1 MFCSMFFVSLFC
13 SLGEVIKIT
22 TNYNRTIWHLSVLK
36 NLGFCLL
43 LGVGGREKRRR
54 EKRGASAAH
63 DDDAHRCAGLRP
75 AAGGRVHGSSSLEY
89 CSTSGDGGAESGFAS
104 ASGRGAVP
112 PGEQEGP
119 PASRSGGRV
128 DREAAT
134 RRLRQGN
141 SVRCMTL
148 LPRGMGE
155 ASYRGIEL
163 RGRAAR
169 AKRRNEMGSHT
180 HCAAVIICC
189 LDDASMQGA
198 GEET

>member
-1 MFCSMFFVSLFC
+1 MTS
-13 SLGEVIKIT
+13 IT

-43 LGVGGREKRRR
+43 GGWRPRKKEGEKRTRQ
-54 EKRGASAAH
+54 STY
-63 DDDAHRCAGLRP
+63 DDAHRCAGLRP

-155 ASYRGIEL
+155 ASCRGIEL